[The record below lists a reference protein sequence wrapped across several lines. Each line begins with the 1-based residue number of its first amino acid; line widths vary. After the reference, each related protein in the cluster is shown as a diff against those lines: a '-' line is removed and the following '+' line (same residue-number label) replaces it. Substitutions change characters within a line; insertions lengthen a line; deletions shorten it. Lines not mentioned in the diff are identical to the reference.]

1 MKRRNFLTGFVA
13 STAAGALS
21 PSLLMAN
28 DFAVTKK
35 IDIRNLDK
43 GAFPDLNFDVVVVGA
58 GPGGIPAARRAAQN
72 GARVVLIEDDMMV
85 GGAPVDMFVTSMFGG
100 PRLGMAAELVKELQ
114 VKNDLYNYQS
124 GTEPKGWRFHLPSA
138 YAQLLMRSIRS
149 EKNITLLCGTPVVGV
164 LVSAKGNRQQI
175 KGVRIFRGGSFQDV
189 YARVTIDATGTG
201 IVAAMAG
208 CDCMYGSEAKKD
220 FNEPYGYDQASDVV
234 QPCTQMFISERIR
247 KDAIF
252 PVGFKGSAAED
263 GYIGANRLSR
273 EELERR
279 ATGIFF
285 HWGQTIHV
293 KDTRDPVQIAEAQGD
308 CFEKYK
314 SHFAQLHDA
323 GFAVHIAPK
332 LGVRECRRVRG
343 EYVITANDVLH
354 GNMPEDMVALA
365 KYNMDC
371 WGLKGMIDVPT
382 RLYGIPYRSL
392 IPFQTEGLLTAG
404 RVISGTRL
412 AHSSY
417 RVQAICSNI
426 GEAAGT
432 AAAMVAVNNI
442 AVRDIDVR
450 ELADKLDG
458 YGLLTTE
465 NN

>member
-1 MKRRNFLTGFVA
+1 
-13 STAAGALS
+13 
-21 PSLLMAN
+21 MAN
-28 DFAVTKK
+28 DFAATEK
-35 IDIRNLDK
+35 IDVRNLDK
-43 GAFPDLNFDVVVVGA
+43 GTFPDLNFDVVVAGA

-72 GARVVLIEDDMMV
+72 GAKVALIEDDMMV
-85 GGAPVDMFVTSMFGG
+85 GGAPVDMFVTSMFGA
-100 PRLGMAAELVKELQ
+100 PRLGMAADLVQELQ
-114 VKNDLYNYQS
+114 AKNDLYNYQS

-138 YAQLLMRSIRS
+138 YAQLLTRNIRS

-164 LVSAKGNRQQI
+164 FVSAKGNRQQI
-175 KGVRIFRGGSFQDV
+175 RGVRIFRGGSFQNV
-189 YARVTIDATGTG
+189 YARITIDATGTG
-201 IVAAMAG
+201 VVAAMAG
-208 CDCMYGSEAKKD
+208 CESMYGSEAKKD
-220 FNEPYGYDQASDVV
+220 FNEPYGYDRASDTV

-263 GYIGANRLSR
+263 GYIGANRLSK

-285 HWGQTIHV
+285 HWGQTVHV

-308 CFEKYK
+308 CLEKYK
-314 SHFAQLHDA
+314 NHFAQLHDA

-332 LGVRECRRVRG
+332 LGVRECRRIRG
-343 EYVITANDVLH
+343 EYVITANDVLQ
-354 GNMPEDMVALA
+354 GNMHEDTVALA
-365 KYNMDC
+365 RYNMDC
-371 WGLKGMIDVPT
+371 WGLKGMIDIPT

-392 IPFQTEGLLTAG
+392 IPLQTEGLLTAG

-417 RVQAICSNI
+417 RVQVICSNI

-432 AAAMVAVNNI
+432 AAAMAAVNKI
-442 AVRDIDVR
+442 AVRDIEVS
-450 ELADKLDG
+450 ELVDKLDG

-465 NN
+465 